1 MALLTIEEI
10 RDRLAYTREPSA
22 VPSSLLQATLNAAE
36 AVIVKLYGEHPDPLH
51 HTLTTA
57 QIAEANM
64 ELDRRKAAQTE
75 WVSLDLRGLYTEKD
89 DALRTNMGLPT
100 ELC

>member
-51 HTLTTA
+51 HTY
-57 QIAEANM
+57 
-64 ELDRRKAAQTE
+64 DRSNRRGEHGTRPPEAAQTE